1 MDPSPS
7 GKHSGTGREDFF
19 DREHIHVLYLTRWYP
34 NRYDPMPGLFVRNHA
49 LMVAAFAETSVVYVH
64 GVERSIK
71 KVVVDHENDE
81 GVQTWRIYYPVPSL
95 KIPVFGQIW
104 KGILF
109 FRANCIGI
117 RRAIRKSGKPD
128 LVHVHILT
136 RLGIM
141 ALIIHWRYHIPFVI
155 TEHWSR
161 YLPSVSTY
169 KGRTR
174 RWLTRQVV
182 KRAAAV
188 TTPTLNLQKAMK
200 NLGLDNTSYFL
211 LPNLVDTDR
220 FTPAPASVGAG
231 NQTVQFIHVS
241 CFEDRSKNISGL
253 LRVISVLAEKRKD
266 FRCLLVG
273 EGEDFESLSRQAETL
288 GIKDR
293 FVFFAGLLEGDALV
307 RAISSSGFMVIT
319 SHYENLPVVI
329 GEAFS
334 CGVPLLSTDVG
345 GISEIVSEHNGYL
358 VRARDDQALLKG
370 IEYMLDHYH
379 EYERQRIRD
388 FAVQKFSKQAVTGAL
403 RSLYLHALK
412 NSDRSYGC

>member
-1 MDPSPS
+1 LNPSPS
-7 GKHSGTGREDFF
+7 GKHSVPGREDFF
-19 DREHIHVLYLTRWYP
+19 DPEHLHVLHLTRWYP
-34 NRYDPMPGLFVRNHA
+34 DRYDPMPGLFVRNHA
-49 LMVAAFAETSVVYVH
+49 LMVTAFAKTSLVYVH

-71 KVVVDHENDE
+71 RVVVDHENDE
-81 GVQTWRIYYPVPSL
+81 GIQTWRIYYPVPSL
-95 KIPVFGQIW
+95 KLPLFGQIW
-104 KGILF
+104 KGYLF

-117 RRAIRKSGKPD
+117 RRAIRKSGKPA
-128 LVHVHILT
+128 LVHIHILT

-141 ALIIHWRYHIPFVI
+141 ALILRWRYRIPYVI

-161 YLPSVSTY
+161 YLPSVNTF

-188 TTPTLNLQKAMK
+188 TTPTLNLQKAM
-200 NLGLDNTSYFL
+200 NDLGLVNNSYFL

-220 FTPAPASVGAG
+220 FTPAPTSVVTG
-231 NQTVQFIHVS
+231 QQPVQFVHVS

-253 LRVISVLAEKRKD
+253 LRVISVLAEKRTD

-273 EGEDFESLSRQAETL
+273 KGEDFEPLSRQAEAL

-293 FVFFAGLLEGDALV
+293 FVFFTGLLEGEALV
-307 RAISSSGFMVIT
+307 HAISDSGFMIIT
-319 SHYENLPVVI
+319 SHFENLPVVI

-334 CGVPLLSTDVG
+334 CGVPVLSTDVG
-345 GISEIVSEHNGYL
+345 GISEIVSEHSGRL
-358 VRARDDQALLKG
+358 VKARDDQALLEG
-370 IEYMLDHYH
+370 ISYMLDHCH
-379 EYERQRIRD
+379 EYERQRIRN
-388 FAVQKFSKQAVTGAL
+388 FAVQKFSRQAVTDAL

-412 NSDRSYGC
+412 NTD